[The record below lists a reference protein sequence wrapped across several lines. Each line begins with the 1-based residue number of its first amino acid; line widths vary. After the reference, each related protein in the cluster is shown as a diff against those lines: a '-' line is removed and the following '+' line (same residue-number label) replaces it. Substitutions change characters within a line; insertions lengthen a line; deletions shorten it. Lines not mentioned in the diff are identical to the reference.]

1 MRSVIVSTTLAL
13 ATSVHAQPTPTPTS
27 TPRVPVPCDKAY
39 PLIKGVSAP
48 CDGDLVPSLRLV
60 ALLAAAE
67 CSDYRID
74 LDQCKQD
81 AASDAAACS
90 KKLETLQ
97 TAYIA
102 CEKKPPVIVR
112 EARPI
117 TFFERPAVVLT
128 IGVLLG
134 GAVTYAAIELAR

>member
-1 MRSVIVSTTLAL
+1 MRAFLAQVLL
-13 ATSVHAQPTPTPTS
+13 AQLVTQTASAQPARTPS
-27 TPRVPVPCDKAY
+27 PCAKAY
-39 PLIKGVSAP
+39 SLTKGVPAP
-48 CDGDLVPSLRLV
+48 CDGDLVPSLRLA

-81 AASDAAACS
+81 AVSDAAACA
-90 KKLETLQ
+90 KKLEALQ
-97 TAYIA
+97 TAYVA

-112 EARPI
+112 EERAV
-117 TFFERPAVVLT
+117 TFFERPVVVLT
-128 IGVLLG
+128 IGILLG